1 MYELFVIFRYY
12 NNFLEGEFILYR
24 HKILPYEVSSQ
35 FFLFFK
41 DLHNYTEDFVKNNAV
56 HKEEKKLLKY
66 WYWKNIVYECS
77 RWQTILLFLGANI
90 LS

>member
-35 FFLFFK
+35 FFYF
-41 DLHNYTEDFVKNNAV
+41 
-56 HKEEKKLLKY
+56 LKIY
-66 WYWKNIVYECS
+66 IIIQK
-77 RWQTILLFLGANI
+77 I
-90 LS
+90 LSKIMQSTKRKKNY